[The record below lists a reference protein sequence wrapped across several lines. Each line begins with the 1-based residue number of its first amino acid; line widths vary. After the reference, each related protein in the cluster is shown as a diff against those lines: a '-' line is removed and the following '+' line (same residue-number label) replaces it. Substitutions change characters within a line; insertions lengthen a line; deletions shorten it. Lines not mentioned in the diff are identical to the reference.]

1 MTLHFPAVS
10 TPEDLT
16 VRAARQADAIHLA
29 PIGDLDAATAPVFA
43 AAVAPLTGPVVVD
56 LSGVA
61 FLSCAGVRALLDAHE
76 RIPSFTVVP
85 GQAHAVR
92 RCLAVTGADEILCVR
107 ETVAA

>member
-1 MTLHFPAVS
+1 MTLHLPGVTAPV
-10 TPEDLT
+10 ELT

-29 PIGDLDAATAPVFA
+29 PVGDLDAATAHVFA
-43 AAVAPLTGPVVVD
+43 SALAPLTGPVVVD

-76 RIPSFTVVP
+76 RIAQFTVVA
-85 GQAHAVR
+85 GKGHAVR
-92 RCLAVTGADEILCVR
+92 RCLSVTGADEILCVR